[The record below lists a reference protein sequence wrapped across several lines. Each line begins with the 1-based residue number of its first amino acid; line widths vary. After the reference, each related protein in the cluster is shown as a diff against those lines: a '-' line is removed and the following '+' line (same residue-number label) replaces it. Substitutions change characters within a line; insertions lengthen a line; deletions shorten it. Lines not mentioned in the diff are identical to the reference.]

1 MRPIVFDCPE
11 RNITV
16 ISDMLCAEGAL
27 QTLAGHRISI
37 GCPVCQNVHWVM
49 VRLSKRQ
56 LTKAA
61 SA

>member
-16 ISDMLCAEGAL
+16 ISDLLCAEGEL
-27 QTLAGHRISI
+27 QTLAGHRISV
-37 GCPVCQNVHWVM
+37 GCPVCQRVHRVLL
-49 VRLSKRQ
+49 RRPKQ
-56 LTKAA
+56 HGAAA

>member
-16 ISDMLCAEGAL
+16 ISDVLCAEGAL
-27 QTLAGHRISI
+27 ETLAGHRISV
-37 GCPVCQNVHWVM
+37 GCPICRGVHWVALR
-49 VRLSKRQ
+49 VPRRRL
-56 LTKAA
+56 AA